1 YHRFAQEQADMFIK
15 SIRSGDMNVINQVDQ
30 HWKKQAEENG
40 QRLVL
45 IVKMIILCGQLRIA
59 LCGHRDEGIIDIDTA
74 LSGRESNFR
83 ALLAFRVDSGD
94 KAFVERWTN
103 TRKKSTYVSKE
114 TQNELIK
121 ICGEQILE
129 VIVSDVK
136 KAKYFSISGD
146 ETTDSFDKEQFCLC
160 IWYVSEDFML
170 KEEFIGFGAEDLCA
184 RSIVSEILERLQK
197 LDLCVADCMG
207 QGYDGALA
215 LAGHISGV
223 QALFRQHAPMAV
235 YVHCASHTLNL
246 VLNHGYRA
254 QAMALSIAAA
264 RSFFVQV
271 SPRSRQTSRY
281 SMVCTSPHSHPHLI
295 MLVFDLPVCMRRRF
309 RHRHVDQSV
318 SAPPGRSS
326 WGSRSISVSPTACS
340 LSFHNLSRAL
350 PAVISKGAT
359 LVIKLFCD
367 VVQCQPVT
375 MDEMILQL
383 ATCSESLLTIFRR
396 LLMECMVLRSI
407 PVHVHEHR
415 CNALMNS
422 SFIVSFAKDDVEWQG
437 TYYAVFNQAECYAEI
452 VGIKL
457 MKPRCSSHQMHRS
470 TYTAVADISDSC
482 HEVLYQE
489 LKLYADLR
497 ASQKITSTSVL
508 DILREMPSR
517 IENVHR
523 LVQIAA
529 TLPVTTYSAERSFSG
544 MKILKSCL
552 RSTMIDDRLNGFAHM
567 YIHKEIPVSVEN
579 VITEFA
585 LARKQKTDCF

>member
-170 KEEFIGFGAEDLCA
+170 KEEFIGFGAIDLCA

-246 VLNHGYRA
+246 VLNHKSANKQVLHGLHFT
-254 QAMALSIAAA
+254 ALTCI
-264 RSFFVQV
+264 
-271 SPRSRQTSRY
+271 
-281 SMVCTSPHSHPHLI
+281 
-295 MLVFDLPVCMRRRF
+295 
-309 RHRHVDQSV
+309 
-318 SAPPGRSS
+318 
-326 WGSRSISVSPTACS
+326 
-340 LSFHNLSRAL
+340 
-350 PAVISKGAT
+350 
-359 LVIKLFCD
+359 LVIRVAPSDHLATFLLISGGAMPASKYRLIAFCETRFIQRHD
-367 VVQCQPVT
+367 V
-375 MDEMILQL
+375 ILQF
-383 ATCSESLLTIFRR
+383 TQNFQE
-396 LLMECMVLRSI
+396 VVDG
-407 PVHVHEHR
+407 VHGFKVHEHR

-422 SFIVSFAKDDVEWQG
+422 SFIVSFAKAKKVMSLTLLLSKMFQAAMNLMNDTQRELKRWRTDDVEWQG

-457 MKPRCSSHQMHRS
+457 MKPRCSSHQMH
-470 TYTAVADISDSC
+470 SDSEYFKRAIWNSYLDAVVTQISEKFCEKSRSSSKAHGNSLGC

-585 LARKQKTDCF
+585 LARKQK